1 MMTTLSI
8 GIIGAGPGGLCLAQG
23 LRRFGI
29 HATVFERDTT
39 PQARDQGYRLRIDPS
54 GQQALAACL
63 PPAHYRLLCAG
74 SAQNSGESNLW
85 DPQLAPLT
93 GRRPEHWLPSSPRQ
107 TQEPGGDLGI
117 HRQTLREILLAGLQD
132 RVRFGHTLR
141 EFAQTPQGVELQFA
155 NGEHVRVD
163 VLIAAD
169 GVNSLVRRR
178 CLPEAGPEDSGAVTL
193 YGKTPLDAAT
203 RAQLAPELLNG
214 VSVIFADGMSLVIEP
229 MRFQAPMAH
238 LAADYAPDCR
248 LSPVDDYLYWACIGS
263 AERLGG
269 PARAEGNAA
278 LQARVRHITQGWAPA
293 LQTAL
298 ALADPLSLSVRTV
311 QVTAAMP
318 VWHSERIAFLGDAVH
333 AMSPAGGLGAN
344 TALVDAASLAAHL
357 AHSDNAAQ
365 ALRNYGTELQTRGA
379 AAIRLSR
386 LASERLMQR
395 DEADKTEDSATP
407 MPVTR

>member
-1 MMTTLSI
+1 MTTLSI

-93 GRRPEHWLPSSPRQ
+93 GRRPEHWLPSSQRQ

-117 HRQTLREILLAGLQD
+117 HRQTLREILLTGLQD
-132 RVRFGHTLR
+132 RVRFGHTLC

-178 CLPEAGPEDSGAVTL
+178 CLPGRAP
-193 YGKTPLDAAT
+193 KTAA
-203 RAQLAPELLNG
+203 RSPSAKRRSMRRPVGPELLRG
-214 VSVIFADGMSLVIEP
+214 VSVVFADGLSLVIEP
-229 MRFQAPMAH
+229 MRFQAPMAQ
-238 LAADYAPDCR
+238 LAADYAPDCPSR
-248 LSPVDDYLYWACIGS
+248 RSTTIFIGPV
-263 AERLGG
+263 
-269 PARAEGNAA
+269 
-278 LQARVRHITQGWAPA
+278 
-293 LQTAL
+293 
-298 ALADPLSLSVRTV
+298 
-311 QVTAAMP
+311 
-318 VWHSERIAFLGDAVH
+318 
-333 AMSPAGGLGAN
+333 
-344 TALVDAASLAAHL
+344 
-357 AHSDNAAQ
+357 
-365 ALRNYGTELQTRGA
+365 
-379 AAIRLSR
+379 
-386 LASERLMQR
+386 SERLNGSAGR
-395 DEADKTEDSATP
+395 RGRKEALRCRHA
-407 MPVTR
+407 

>member
-1 MMTTLSI
+1 MTTTLSI

-39 PQARDQGYRLRIDPS
+39 PQARDQGYRLRIDPT

-85 DPQLAPLT
+85 DPQLAPLNA
-93 GRRPEHWLPSSPRQ
+93 RCPEHWLPSSPRQ
-107 TQEPGGDLGI
+107 AQEPSGDLGV
-117 HRQTLREILLAGLQD
+117 HRQTLREILLTGLQD
-132 RVRFGHTLR
+132 RVCFGYTLC

-155 NGEHVRVD
+155 NGEQVRVD

-203 RAQLAPELLNG
+203 RAQLAPELLRG
-214 VSVIFADGMSLVIEP
+214 VSVVFADGLSLVIEP
-229 MRFQAPMAH
+229 MRFQAPMAQ

-248 LSPVDDYLYWACIGS
+248 LTPVDDYLYWACIGS

-269 PARAEGNAA
+269 PARMEDVAA
-278 LQARVRHITQGWAPA
+278 LQARVRHFSQGWAPA
-293 LQTAL
+293 LQDLL
-298 ALADPLSLSVRTV
+298 AQTGPLSLSVRAV
-311 QVTAAMP
+311 QVTQAMP

-344 TALVDAASLAAHL
+344 TALADAASLAMHL
-357 AHSDNAAQ
+357 AQVGSAAQ
-365 ALRNYGTELQTRGA
+365 ALKNYGADLQTRGA

-386 LASERLMQR
+386 LASERLQQNR
-395 DEADKTEDSATP
+395 DAGDSAP
-407 MPVTR
+407 

>member
-1 MMTTLSI
+1 MTTLSI

-39 PQARDQGYRLRIDPS
+39 PQARDQGYRLRIDPT

-74 SAQNSGESNLW
+74 STQNSGESNLW
-85 DPQLAPLT
+85 DPQFAPLNA
-93 GRRPEHWLPSSPRQ
+93 RRPEHWLPSSPPQ
-107 TQEPGGDLGI
+107 AQEPSGDLGV
-117 HRQTLREILLAGLQD
+117 HRQTLREILLAGLQEQ
-132 RVRFGHTLR
+132 VRFGYTLR

-155 NGEHVRVD
+155 NGEQVRVD

-178 CLPEAGPEDSGAVTL
+178 CLPEAAPEDSGAVTL

-203 RAQLAPELLNG
+203 RAQLAPELLRG
-214 VSVIFADGMSLVIEP
+214 VSVVFADSLSLVVEP
-229 MRFQAPMAH
+229 MRFQAPMAQ

-248 LSPVDDYLYWACIGS
+248 LTPVGDYLYWACIGT
-263 AERLGG
+263 AARLGG
-269 PARAEGNAA
+269 PARAEESAA
-278 LQARVRHITQGWAPA
+278 LQARIRHISQGWAPA

-298 ALADPLSLSVRTV
+298 ALADPLSLSVRAV
-311 QVTAAMP
+311 QVTKAMP

-344 TALVDAASLAAHL
+344 TALADAASLATHL
-357 AHSDNAAQ
+357 AQAGSAAQ
-365 ALRNYGTELQTRGA
+365 ALKDYAADLQTRGA
-379 AAIRLSR
+379 AAIRLSH
-386 LASERLMQR
+386 LASERLQQNS
-395 DEADKTEDSATP
+395 DAGDSAP
-407 MPVTR
+407 

>member
-85 DPQLAPLT
+85 DPQLAPLI
-93 GRRPEHWLPSSPRQ
+93 GRRPEHWLPSSQHQ

-193 YGKTPLDAAT
+193 TAK
-203 RAQLAPELLNG
+203 RR
-214 VSVIFADGMSLVIEP
+214 S
-229 MRFQAPMAH
+229 MRRP
-238 LAADYAPDCR
+238 
-248 LSPVDDYLYWACIGS
+248 
-263 AERLGG
+263 G
-269 PARAEGNAA
+269 PN
-278 LQARVRHITQGWAPA
+278 W
-293 LQTAL
+293 
-298 ALADPLSLSVRTV
+298 PLSC
-311 QVTAAMP
+311 
-318 VWHSERIAFLGDAVH
+318 
-333 AMSPAGGLGAN
+333 
-344 TALVDAASLAAHL
+344 
-357 AHSDNAAQ
+357 
-365 ALRNYGTELQTRGA
+365 
-379 AAIRLSR
+379 
-386 LASERLMQR
+386 
-395 DEADKTEDSATP
+395 
-407 MPVTR
+407 

>member
-1 MMTTLSI
+1 MTTLSI

-29 HATVFERDTT
+29 HATVFERDAT

-93 GRRPEHWLPSSPRQ
+93 SRRPEHWLPSSQRQ
-107 TQEPGGDLGI
+107 TQEPSGDLGI

-132 RVRFGHTLR
+132 QVRFGHTLR

-169 GVNSLVRRR
+169 GVSLV
-178 CLPEAGPEDSGAVTL
+178 V
-193 YGKTPLDAAT
+193 
-203 RAQLAPELLNG
+203 
-214 VSVIFADGMSLVIEP
+214 EP
-229 MRFQAPMAH
+229 MRFQAPMAQ

-263 AERLGG
+263 AGRLGG
-269 PARAEGNAA
+269 PVRTEGTAA
-278 LQARVRHITQGWAPA
+278 LQARVRHISQGWAPA

-318 VWHSERIAFLGDAVH
+318 EWHSERIAFLGDAVH

-344 TALVDAASLAAHL
+344 TALVGAASLAAHL
-357 AHSDNAAQ
+357 THSDSAAQ

-395 DEADKTEDSATP
+395 DEADKTGDSATP
-407 MPVTR
+407 IPVTR

>member
-1 MMTTLSI
+1 MATLNI

-39 PQARDQGYRLRIDPS
+39 PQARDQGYRLRIDPT

-85 DPQLAPLT
+85 DPQLAPLKA
-93 GRRPEHWLPSSPRQ
+93 RRPEHWLPSSQRQ
-107 TQEPGGDLGI
+107 AREPSGDLGV

-132 RVRFGHTLR
+132 RVRFGYTLR

-155 NGEHVRVD
+155 NGEQARVD
-163 VLIAAD
+163 VLVAAD

-178 CLPEAGPEDSGAVTL
+178 CLPEAGPADRGAVTL

-203 RAQLAPELLNG
+203 LAQLAPELLRG
-214 VSVIFADGMSLVIEP
+214 VSVVFADGLSLVVEP
-229 MRFQAPMAH
+229 MRFQAPMVQ

-248 LSPVDDYLYWACIGS
+248 LTPVDDYLYWACIGS

-269 PARAEGNAA
+269 PARMEDVAA
-278 LQARVRHITQGWAPA
+278 LQARVRHFSQGWAPA
-293 LQTAL
+293 LRDLLAQT
-298 ALADPLSLSVRTV
+298 DPLSLSVRAV
-311 QVTAAMP
+311 QVTVEMP

-344 TALVDAASLAAHL
+344 TALADAASLATHL
-357 AHSDNAAQ
+357 AQAGSAAQ
-365 ALRNYGTELQTRGA
+365 ALRAYGAELQARGTE
-379 AAIRLSR
+379 AIRLSR
-386 LASERLMQR
+386 LASERLLQSSET
-395 DEADKTEDSATP
+395 DEAAQ
-407 MPVTR
+407 RQ

>member
-1 MMTTLSI
+1 MTTLSI

-23 LRRFGI
+23 LSRYGI
-29 HATVFERDTT
+29 HATVFERDAT

-63 PPAHYRLLCAG
+63 PPAHYRLLCAS

-85 DPQLAPLT
+85 DPQLAPLND
-93 GRRPEHWLPSSPRQ
+93 RRPEHWLPSSQ
-107 TQEPGGDLGI
+107 QLIQEPNGDLGV

-132 RVRFGHTLR
+132 RVRFGYTLR
-141 EFAQTPQGVELQFA
+141 EFAQTSQGVELQFA
-155 NGEHVRVD
+155 NGEQVRVD

-203 RAQLAPELLNG
+203 RTQLAPELLRG
-214 VSVIFADGMSLVIEP
+214 VSVVFADGLSLVIEP
-229 MRFQAPMAH
+229 MRFRAPMAQ

-248 LSPVDDYLYWACIGS
+248 LTPVDDYLYWACIGS

-269 PARAEGNAA
+269 PARAEGAAA
-278 LQARVRHITQGWAPA
+278 LQAHVRHISQGWAPA

-298 ALADPLSLSVRTV
+298 ALTEPQSLSVRAV
-311 QVTAAMP
+311 QVTKAIP

-344 TALVDAASLAAHL
+344 SALADAASLAMHL
-357 AHSDNAAQ
+357 AQADSAAQ
-365 ALRNYGTELQTRGA
+365 ALRDYSQGLQVRGA

-386 LASERLMQR
+386 LASERLLQSS
-395 DEADKTEDSATP
+395 EIGNSP
-407 MPVTR
+407 

>member
-1 MMTTLSI
+1 MTTLSI

-39 PQARDQGYRLRIDPS
+39 PQARDQGYRLRIEPS

-63 PPAHYRLLCAG
+63 PPAHYGLLCAG
-74 SAQNSGESNLW
+74 CAQNSGESNLW

-93 GRRPEHWLPSSPRQ
+93 GRRPEHWLPSSQRQ

-117 HRQTLREILLAGLQD
+117 HRQTLREILLAGLQE

-178 CLPEAGPEDSGAVTL
+178 CLPKAGPEDSGAVTL

-203 RAQLAPELLNG
+203 RAQLAPELLRG
-214 VSVIFADGMSLVIEP
+214 VSVVFADGLSLVIEP
-229 MRFQAPMAH
+229 MRFQAPMAQ
-238 LAADYAPDCR
+238 LAADYAPDCP
-248 LSPVDDYLYWACIGS
+248 LTPVDDYLYWACIGT

-269 PARAEGNAA
+269 PARAQGSAA
-278 LQARVRHITQGWAPA
+278 LQARVRHISQGWAPA

-298 ALADPLSLSVRTV
+298 ALADPVAQR
-311 QVTAAMP
+311 AGGAG
-318 VWHSERIAFLGDAVH
+318 HEGDAGV
-333 AMSPAGGLGAN
+333 
-344 TALVDAASLAAHL
+344 
-357 AHSDNAAQ
+357 AQ
-365 ALRNYGTELQTRGA
+365 RTH
-379 AAIRLSR
+379 RLSR
-386 LASERLMQR
+386 RRRACHEPGGWARRQHRVGGRRQPGDASGAGRQR
-395 DEADKTEDSATP
+395 RAGTQGLWCRSANAGRGGDTP
-407 MPVTR
+407 FTPGVRTAAAKP

>member
-1 MMTTLSI
+1 MTTLNI

-23 LRRFGI
+23 LRRYGI

-63 PPAHYRLLCAG
+63 PPAHYRLLCAS

-85 DPQLAPLT
+85 DPQLAPLND
-93 GRRPEHWLPSSPRQ
+93 RRPKHWLPSSQQPM
-107 TQEPGGDLGI
+107 QEPNGDLGV

-132 RVRFGHTLR
+132 RVRFGYTLR
-141 EFAQTPQGVELQFA
+141 EFAQTSQGVELQFA
-155 NGEHVRVD
+155 NGEQVRVD

-178 CLPEAGPEDSGAVTL
+178 CLPESGPEDSGAVTL

-203 RAQLAPELLNG
+203 RAQLAPELLRG
-214 VSVIFADGMSLVIEP
+214 VSVVFADGLSLVIEP
-229 MRFQAPMAH
+229 MRFQAPMAQ
-238 LAADYAPDCR
+238 LVAGYAPDCR
-248 LSPVDDYLYWACIGS
+248 LTPVDDYLYWACIGS

-269 PARAEGNAA
+269 PARAEGAAA
-278 LQARVRHITQGWAPA
+278 LQARVRHISQGWAPA

-298 ALADPLSLSVRTV
+298 ALTEPQSLSVRAV
-311 QVTAAMP
+311 QVTKAIP

-344 TALVDAASLAAHL
+344 SALADAASLAMHL
-357 AHSDNAAQ
+357 AQADSAAQ
-365 ALRNYGTELQTRGA
+365 ALRDYSQGLQVRGA

-386 LASERLMQR
+386 LASERLLQSS
-395 DEADKTEDSATP
+395 EIGNSP
-407 MPVTR
+407 

>member
-1 MMTTLSI
+1 M
-8 GIIGAGPGGLCLAQG
+8 
-23 LRRFGI
+23 
-29 HATVFERDTT
+29 
-39 PQARDQGYRLRIDPS
+39 
-54 GQQALAACL
+54 
-63 PPAHYRLLCAG
+63 
-74 SAQNSGESNLW
+74 
-85 DPQLAPLT
+85 
-93 GRRPEHWLPSSPRQ
+93 PSSQRE

-214 VSVIFADGMSLVIEP
+214 VSVIFADGVSLVVEP
-229 MRFQAPMAH
+229 MRFQAPMAQ

-269 PARAEGNAA
+269 APGLEENTA
-278 LQARVRHITQGWAPA
+278 LQARVRHISQGWAPA

-318 VWHSERIAFLGDAVH
+318 EWHSERIAFLGDAVH

-357 AHSDNAAQ
+357 AYSDSAAQ

-386 LASERLMQR
+386 LASERLQQNSET
-395 DEADKTEDSATP
+395 DNSAP
-407 MPVTR
+407 

>member
-39 PQARDQGYRLRIDPS
+39 PQARDQGYRLRIDPT

-85 DPQLAPLT
+85 DPQFAPLNA
-93 GRRPEHWLPSSPRQ
+93 RRPEHWLPSSPPQ
-107 TQEPGGDLGI
+107 AQEPSGDLGV
-117 HRQTLREILLAGLQD
+117 HRQTLREILLAGLQEQ
-132 RVRFGHTLR
+132 VRFGYTLR

-155 NGEHVRVD
+155 NGEQVRVD

-178 CLPEAGPEDSGAVTL
+178 CLPEATPEDSGAVTL

-203 RAQLAPELLNG
+203 RARLAPELLHG
-214 VSVIFADGMSLVIEP
+214 VSVVFADGLSLVIEP
-229 MRFQAPMAH
+229 MRFQAPMAQ
-238 LAADYAPDCR
+238 LAADYAPDCH
-248 LSPVDDYLYWACIGS
+248 LTPVGDYLYWACIGS
-263 AERLGG
+263 AARLGG
-269 PARAEGNAA
+269 PVRTEGSAA
-278 LQARVRHITQGWAPA
+278 LQARVRHISQGWAPA

-298 ALADPLSLSVRTV
+298 TLADPLSLSVRAV
-311 QVTAAMP
+311 QVTKAMP

-344 TALVDAASLAAHL
+344 TALADAASLAMHL
-357 AHSDNAAQ
+357 AQAGSAAQ
-365 ALRNYGTELQTRGA
+365 ALKDYGADLQTRGA
-379 AAIRLSR
+379 AAIRLSH
-386 LASERLMQR
+386 LASERLQQNS
-395 DEADKTEDSATP
+395 DAGDSAP
-407 MPVTR
+407 

>member
-1 MMTTLSI
+1 MTTTLSI

-39 PQARDQGYRLRIDPS
+39 PQARDQGYRLRIDPT

-85 DPQLAPLT
+85 DPQLAPLNA
-93 GRRPEHWLPSSPRQ
+93 RCPEHWLPSSPRQ
-107 TQEPGGDLGI
+107 AQEPSGDLGV
-117 HRQTLREILLAGLQD
+117 HRQTLREILLTGLQD
-132 RVRFGHTLR
+132 RVCFGYTLC

-155 NGEHVRVD
+155 NGEQVRVD

-203 RAQLAPELLNG
+203 RAQLAPELLRG
-214 VSVIFADGMSLVIEP
+214 VSVVFADGLSLVIEP
-229 MRFQAPMAH
+229 MRFQAPMAQ

-248 LSPVDDYLYWACIGS
+248 LTPVDDYLYWACIGS

-269 PARAEGNAA
+269 PARMEDVAA
-278 LQARVRHITQGWAPA
+278 LQARVRRFSQGWAPA
-293 LQTAL
+293 LQDLL
-298 ALADPLSLSVRTV
+298 AQTGPLSLSVRAV
-311 QVTAAMP
+311 QVTQAMP

-344 TALVDAASLAAHL
+344 TALADAASLAMHL
-357 AHSDNAAQ
+357 AQAGSAAQ
-365 ALRNYGTELQTRGA
+365 ALKDYGADLQTRGA
-379 AAIRLSR
+379 AAIRLSC
-386 LASERLMQR
+386 LASERLQQNR
-395 DEADKTEDSATP
+395 DAGDSAP
-407 MPVTR
+407 

>member
-1 MMTTLSI
+1 MTTLSI

-29 HATVFERDTT
+29 HATVFERDAT

-54 GQQALAACL
+54 GQQALTACL

-93 GRRPEHWLPSSPRQ
+93 GRRPEHWLPSSQRQ
-107 TQEPGGDLGI
+107 TQEPSGDLGI

-132 RVRFGHTLR
+132 QVRFGHTLR

-155 NGEHVRVD
+155 NGEQVRVD

-203 RAQLAPELLNG
+203 RAQLPPELLNG
-214 VSVIFADGMSLVIEP
+214 VSVIFADGASLVLEP
-229 MRFQAPMAH
+229 MRFQAPMAQ

-263 AERLGG
+263 AGRLGG
-269 PARAEGNAA
+269 PVRTEGTAA
-278 LQARVRHITQGWAPA
+278 LQARVRHISQGWAPA

-318 VWHSERIAFLGDAVH
+318 EWHSERIAFLGDAVH

-357 AHSDNAAQ
+357 THSDSAAQ
-365 ALRNYGTELQTRGA
+365 ALRNYGRELQTRGA

-395 DEADKTEDSATP
+395 DEADKTGDSATP
-407 MPVTR
+407 IPVTR

>member
-1 MMTTLSI
+1 MTTTLSI

-39 PQARDQGYRLRIDPS
+39 PQARDQGYRLRIDPT

-85 DPQLAPLT
+85 DPQLAPLNA
-93 GRRPEHWLPSSPRQ
+93 RCPEHWLPSSPRQ
-107 TQEPGGDLGI
+107 AQEPSGDLGV
-117 HRQTLREILLAGLQD
+117 HRQTLREILLTGLQD
-132 RVRFGHTLR
+132 RVCFGYTLC

-155 NGEHVRVD
+155 NGEQVRVD

-203 RAQLAPELLNG
+203 RAQLAPELLRG
-214 VSVIFADGMSLVIEP
+214 VSVVFADGLSLVIEP
-229 MRFQAPMAH
+229 MRFQAPMAQ

-248 LSPVDDYLYWACIGS
+248 LTPVDNYLYWACIGS

-269 PARAEGNAA
+269 PARMEDVAA
-278 LQARVRHITQGWAPA
+278 LQARVRHFSQGWAPA
-293 LQTAL
+293 LQDLL
-298 ALADPLSLSVRTV
+298 AQTGPLSLSVRAV
-311 QVTAAMP
+311 QVTQAMP

-344 TALVDAASLAAHL
+344 TALADAASLAMHL
-357 AHSDNAAQ
+357 AQVGSAAQ
-365 ALRNYGTELQTRGA
+365 ALKNYGADLQTRGA

-386 LASERLMQR
+386 LASERLQQNR
-395 DEADKTEDSATP
+395 DAGDSAP
-407 MPVTR
+407 